1 MDKAAS
7 YLVPLLLAALVV
19 YCLVRRVPVFDAF
32 SEGAREGL
40 RSCVSLLPVLVGL
53 VTGVSMLQASGAL
66 ELAAGALEPLAR
78 YLGLPKEV
86 LPLALMKPVSG
97 GASTALLSQTLDR
110 CGPDSFAGRA
120 ASVLAGS
127 TETALYCIA
136 VYFGAIR
143 RKGKNCAL
151 PAALLGHLAA
161 CLCASWAVR
170 LLMGF

>member
-7 YLVPLLLAALVV
+7 CLVPFLIAALLLF
-19 YCLVRRVPVFDAF
+19 CLFRSVPVFDAF
-32 SEGAREGL
+32 SEGAKEGL
-40 RSCVSLLPVLVGL
+40 RSCVSLLPVLIGL
-53 VTGVSMLQASGAL
+53 VTGVTMLQASGAL
-66 ELAAGALEPLAR
+66 ELAARALEPLAR
-78 YLGLPKEV
+78 CLGLPKEV

-97 GASTALLSQTLDR
+97 GASTALLSQTLEA
-110 CGPDSFAGRA
+110 CGPDSFAGRT

-127 TETALYCIA
+127 TETALYCVA

-143 RKGKNCAL
+143 RKEKSCAL
-151 PAALLGHLAA
+151 PAALIGHLAA